1 VVLVFLACV
10 AYWTA
15 LLCRSLNS
23 FSDNRKAAAMKAEF
37 SLALDANTG
46 LCVCPSH
53 VNCYRHSVVPSA
65 VTTTSIRYAWVL
77 RYGAKYVQLHQGT
90 ARAALWNETDQHLEG
105 TPVYDHAKPPD
116 GQIRGGLQVMDHNTR
131 WVATNPFPNG
141 AAGSGH

>member
-1 VVLVFLACV
+1 M
-10 AYWTA
+10 T
-15 LLCRSLNS
+15 
-23 FSDNRKAAAMKAEF
+23 AEF

-65 VTTTSIRYAWVL
+65 VTTTSICYAWVL

-105 TPVYDHAKPPD
+105 TPVPD

-141 AAGSGH
+141 AAGSGHKTQQEFWSRASYEDLPTPIRYGFGSGDYI